1 MLVLLLAVA
10 RGMAGEAIIVGKE
23 GSKTDAIKES
33 KFGKEL
39 SRPWEKV
46 SPDSP
51 LNGFF
56 PSLPRMNP
64 IDPKA
69 DRKRKLDDRE
79 KKNWMTVLP
88 GELQSEEE
96 KKNFLGVREYEIEKE
111 EDTDNLMFREMR
123 AEKNGSQ
130 TTSKNQNRTSTQKD
144 NQQNAPP
151 RTDTSD
157 LERELASYRAARQDN
172 ARMESKYGSHTASE
186 LNFKGIF
193 GPAPS
198 EAGQEMSLRD
208 MLGSGQQVDKN
219 QQALRDEFKAF
230 LSGNAGNPTAPVG
243 GLADPINSWRRD
255 FTRQP
260 LVPAMTKPA
269 EEAPRND
276 TFSTFNAP
284 RQGNGFAAG
293 AFGNSYQPSTPAV
306 PPPVNSTPAASGP
319 LPMNRFGMNSLGG
332 HR

>member
-1 MLVLLLAVA
+1 MLRVQAGFQLSGALVLVLLLAVA

-130 TTSKNQNRTSTQKD
+130 TTAKTRTALQRKRTTSRM
-144 NQQNAPP
+144 P
-151 RTDTSD
+151 RRGRIPAISSVNWPVTG
-157 LERELASYRAARQDN
+157 RPARTMPGWN
-172 ARMESKYGSHTASE
+172 PNTAR
-186 LNFKGIF
+186 I
-193 GPAPS
+193 P
-198 EAGQEMSLRD
+198 
-208 MLGSGQQVDKN
+208 QVN
-219 QQALRDEFKAF
+219 
-230 LSGNAGNPTAPVG
+230 
-243 GLADPINSWRRD
+243 
-255 FTRQP
+255 
-260 LVPAMTKPA
+260 
-269 EEAPRND
+269 
-276 TFSTFNAP
+276 
-284 RQGNGFAAG
+284 
-293 AFGNSYQPSTPAV
+293 
-306 PPPVNSTPAASGP
+306 
-319 LPMNRFGMNSLGG
+319 
-332 HR
+332 